1 MKKKWMYEGCGTFQL
16 NGTSC
21 WHDKTIGY
29 FTLQRIQTSVSP
41 LVNGGFLVVISPT
54 EYFFY

>member
-1 MKKKWMYEGCGTFQL
+1 MYEGCGTFQL